1 MTFYYNV
8 TVGYFEGAEAVR
20 LAESQDLPTMKR
32 LAELISRHALPG
44 IAWVK
49 IEDQDCS
56 LCFYWRAAAD
66 GREQEALLD
75 AVPASNYL
83 N

>member
-1 MTFYYNV
+1 MTYYFSV
-8 TVGYFEGAEAVR
+8 TVSCREGEVVS

-49 IEDQDCS
+49 IQDQDCS
-56 LCFYWRAAAD
+56 LYFFWQAAA
-66 GREQEALLD
+66 QEPERLALRD
-75 AVPASNYL
+75 APPASKYVN
-83 N
+83 